1 MIIKVRAGVQAFGK
15 GSKGCTEKKN
25 GVCLIFPLRDAPL
38 GSLSGKQETS
48 GLGLWG
54 TRVSCPHTTAPSTQF
69 GAGREVGGDAPT
81 PWVLHPRAHRA
92 GLQTIGATSRCP
104 NEKAK
109 MKPKWQLHHLLI
121 RHHVL
126 RLRLNKK
133 PSVSRLEGNLTH
145 MQIENKVKS
154 NLGDLLLREKE
165 GERVT
170 GPWLGKE
177 KEISSLA
184 PAGASR

>member
-1 MIIKVRAGVQAFGK
+1 MHR
-15 GSKGCTEKKN
+15 KKN

-92 GLQTIGATSRCP
+92 GLQSYRS
-104 NEKAK
+104 
-109 MKPKWQLHHLLI
+109 
-121 RHHVL
+121 HVTMSK
-126 RLRLNKK
+126 RKR
-133 PSVSRLEGNLTH
+133 S
-145 MQIENKVKS
+145 
-154 NLGDLLLREKE
+154 
-165 GERVT
+165 
-170 GPWLGKE
+170 
-177 KEISSLA
+177 
-184 PAGASR
+184 